1 MRLSIIIPYYNTLS
15 YTNELLKVLD
25 PQITDDV
32 ECVLIDDGS
41 TVPFKSEYDWLTVIR
56 KENGGPATAR
66 NAGINNSSG
75 EYIAFIDSDDLVA
88 EYYVKK
94 ILQKIAETNADVI
107 DFSWKSLNR
116 EGTQFDYKLMH
127 DQDFLKNPSV
137 CTRVFKRSYIGNTR
151 FNEKK
156 GATEDEDFSRRMGY
170 LKNGNFTH
178 RSITDYMYF
187 YRTTVRNSNVK
198 SFKKGLTNTKRIVY
212 YYPKV
217 TKDMTW
223 LRDEIKKEDEYNE
236 VILLTNH
243 CELTD
248 LSRYCQIEK
257 PHTTWGH
264 YLRGEPYN
272 RFVKVEIPIK
282 TQVIFYCG
290 QIDMISGISTF
301 LYNTCQRLSKVYKIM
316 VLYEYCDPVQKD
328 RLARVVNIMK
338 NNPDKAIVCDT
349 IVLNRLTD
357 KIPPNV
363 TYGKSVQMCHACAR
377 NNISINPDR
386 DFLVNVS
393 EASKESWG
401 KAAENGIVIH
411 NMSWPEKKELMLV
424 SATRVG
430 ASDKGSNDQRMKILA
445 NMLNEKGIPF
455 VWLNFSDKPLSSPPR
470 NFINMGARVNIQ
482 DFIRRA
488 DYLVQLSDKEAYSMS
503 VLEALTLNT
512 PVIAT
517 GFPSLF
523 EEGFVDGVH
532 GYAVPFDMKF
542 DVKKLLKVPKFK
554 FEYDND
560 AIVKRWVDLLDAP
573 APLVSE
579 RKVEGPE
586 MVNVLVLRSFKDKH
600 TGKMITKGYAAF
612 PRQRVQEILEVQ
624 RIKKIRLIEVCA
636 E

>member
-1 MRLSIIIPYYNTLS
+1 
-15 YTNELLKVLD
+15 
-25 PQITDDV
+25 
-32 ECVLIDDGS
+32 
-41 TVPFKSEYDWLTVIR
+41 
-56 KENGGPATAR
+56 
-66 NAGINNSSG
+66 
-75 EYIAFIDSDDLVA
+75 
-88 EYYVKK
+88 
-94 ILQKIAETNADVI
+94 
-107 DFSWKSLNR
+107 
-116 EGTQFDYKLMH
+116 
-127 DQDFLKNPSV
+127 
-137 CTRVFKRSYIGNTR
+137 
-151 FNEKK
+151 
-156 GATEDEDFSRRMGY
+156 
-170 LKNGNFTH
+170 
-178 RSITDYMYF
+178 
-187 YRTTVRNSNVK
+187 
-198 SFKKGLTNTKRIVY
+198 
-212 YYPKV
+212 
-217 TKDMTW
+217 
-223 LRDEIKKEDEYNE
+223 
-236 VILLTNH
+236 
-243 CELTD
+243 
-248 LSRYCQIEK
+248 
-257 PHTTWGH
+257 
-264 YLRGEPYN
+264 
-272 RFVKVEIPIK
+272 
-282 TQVIFYCG
+282 
-290 QIDMISGISTF
+290 
-301 LYNTCQRLSKVYKIM
+301 M

-377 NNISINPDR
+377 NNIAINPDR

-532 GYAVPFDMKF
+532 GYVVPFDMKF

-560 AIVKRWVDLLDAP
+560 AIVKQWVDLLDAP
-573 APLVSE
+573 APLVAE
-579 RKVEGPE
+579 RKVESPE
-586 MVNVLVLRSFKDKH
+586 MVNVLVLRNFKDAH